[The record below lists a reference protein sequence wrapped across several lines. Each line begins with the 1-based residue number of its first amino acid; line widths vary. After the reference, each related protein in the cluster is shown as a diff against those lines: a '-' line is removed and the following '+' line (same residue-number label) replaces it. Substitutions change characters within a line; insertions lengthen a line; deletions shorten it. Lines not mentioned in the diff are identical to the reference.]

1 MSVST
6 GVDVQSKY
14 VDLDG
19 KTHYLDY
26 GGNKQGPLL
35 VCVHGLGGAAWNWS
49 ALAPLLTSDAR
60 VLAPDLAGHGYT
72 PAAGRRTTVP
82 GNRKLLERF
91 LREVAGE
98 PVVLVGNSMG
108 GAISALQA
116 AATPDLVRAVVLVDP
131 ALPRPLLSPIDARV
145 AASFAALVVPGV
157 GEAAMARR
165 RRTVTAERIVRET
178 LAMCCV
184 DPRRVPADVVGTA
197 IRMAKDR
204 GRDSEAAPSFLLAA
218 RSVIKLLTR
227 PRRLN
232 TALSAVEAPVLLI
245 HGDKDRL
252 VPVRVARSVAKAHPE
267 WRLEIAP
274 DIGHV
279 PQLEAAEWTAEVIR
293 GWLQEQAIL
302 TA

>member
-1 MSVST
+1 MTVSS
-6 GVDVQSKY
+6 GVIARSDY
-14 VDLDG
+14 VDLGG

-49 ALAPLLTSDAR
+49 ALAPLLTSDVR

-82 GNRKLLERF
+82 ANQRLLERF
-91 LREVAGE
+91 LREVARE

-116 AATPDLVRAVVLVDP
+116 AAAPDLVRGVVLVDP

-145 AASFAALVVPGV
+145 AASFAALVLPGL

-165 RRTVTAERIVRET
+165 RRRVTAERIVQET
-178 LAMCCV
+178 LSLCCV
-184 DPRRVPADVVGTA
+184 DPSRVPADVVDTA

-204 GRDSEAAPSFLLAA
+204 GRDSDAGPSFLLAA

-232 TALSAVEAPVLLI
+232 AALDAIQAPVLLI
-245 HGDKDRL
+245 HGAKDRL
-252 VPVRVARSVAKAHPE
+252 VPVRVARSVAKAHPD
-267 WRLEIAP
+267 WQLEIA
-274 DIGHV
+274 DDVGHV
-279 PQLEAAEWTAEVIR
+279 PQLEAADWTADVVR
-293 GWLQEQAIL
+293 GWLRANGL
-302 TA
+302 VS